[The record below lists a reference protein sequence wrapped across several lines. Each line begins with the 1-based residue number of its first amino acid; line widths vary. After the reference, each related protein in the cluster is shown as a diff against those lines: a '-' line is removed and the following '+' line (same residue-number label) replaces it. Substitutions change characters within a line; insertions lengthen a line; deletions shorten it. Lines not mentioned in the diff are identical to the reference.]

1 MTSFGLIGDLFSW
14 GNQKVTNGRSCGGP
28 LPRSVCRIWRIV
40 SGQTMLQILLMVQKS
55 CCHQLRLV
63 VYPHYLRVFFYLPG
77 GDRRISEP
85 STVAGAIYVL
95 RGSGWQENEPSKTGT
110 NPVSPG
116 IMLKRIPHMLHGTG
130 IFTST

>member
-1 MTSFGLIGDLFSW
+1 
-14 GNQKVTNGRSCGGP
+14 
-28 LPRSVCRIWRIV
+28 
-40 SGQTMLQILLMVQKS
+40 MLQILLMVQKS
-55 CCHQLRLV
+55 GCHQLRLV
-63 VYPHYLRVFFYLPG
+63 VYPHYLRVFFNLPG

-110 NPVSPG
+110 NPVWPGRYPRVFG